1 MNRTLPNILFI
12 CIIFMLATA
21 FPLSTDILSINLSQ
35 KIVENPPDDVV
46 LETYFNT
53 LAPESADSLSNALL
67 TFSIKSSAVV
77 SNETLSRYQLDVIKN
92 NVTVDQYSLNTLSAS
107 IQPETDNTFK
117 VQIDKAD
124 LLNGLDPGYY
134 RLRLTEDEKPIDY
147 TWFAS
152 NMTFDKT
159 LLATSNTLGAN
170 QLSFTLFYPDASY
183 EVTLPITR
191 HVPRPDNRWRALYTA
206 LVNGP
211 KSELGLYETA
221 PVIPYAPN
229 IRLGQNKAFVYMY
242 RTNLVDFES
251 RFPLALES
259 ITRTFMTLGPLDGV
273 QFLVDDVSNQTIYG
287 ADLTGAYTYSLNNQ
301 VYLVYSK
308 DSDYMLFY
316 PVPLT
321 DQALES
327 KLTEAYKIL
336 KGEKSTP
343 SQSSNTVQVMPDEI
357 DLLDYSLNGTVLTL
371 NFNEAFKSS
380 LSQQTAYQE
389 MMVKSILYTFCS
401 LDEVDSMIIQVDST
415 PYSDGVFD
423 FNTPLKP
430 DLYFNMEP

>member
-1 MNRTLPNILFI
+1 
-12 CIIFMLATA
+12 
-21 FPLSTDILSINLSQ
+21 
-35 KIVENPPDDVV
+35 
-46 LETYFNT
+46 
-53 LAPESADSLSNALL
+53 
-67 TFSIKSSAVV
+67 
-77 SNETLSRYQLDVIKN
+77 
-92 NVTVDQYSLNTLSAS
+92 
-107 IQPETDNTFK
+107 
-117 VQIDKAD
+117 
-124 LLNGLDPGYY
+124 
-134 RLRLTEDEKPIDY
+134 
-147 TWFAS
+147 
-152 NMTFDKT
+152 
-159 LLATSNTLGAN
+159 
-170 QLSFTLFYPDASY
+170 
-183 EVTLPITR
+183 
-191 HVPRPDNRWRALYTA
+191 
-206 LVNGP
+206 
-211 KSELGLYETA
+211 
-221 PVIPYAPN
+221 
-229 IRLGQNKAFVYMY
+229 MY
-242 RTNLVDFES
+242 LTNLVDFES

-380 LSQQTAYQE
+380 LSQQPAYQE